1 MIIGGEEHIDY
12 LDLVDVA
19 GNNGDGVP
27 SYLTFI
33 GTSSTQIHRA
43 YYDDTSS
50 LLIKWTND
58 YFQIPAIPTSTAA
71 VSSGDRLLVQTVIST
86 ASSTSDGPVLVLPD
100 TYEIK
105 TTSIEF
111 GNSTT
116 QFLANDGQWRTP
128 AGGGGGSAG
137 GTVNYTNGVLEIV
150 FYNS

>member
-1 MIIGGEEHIDY
+1 MKW
-12 LDLVDVA
+12 
-19 GNNGDGVP
+19 
-27 SYLTFI
+27 
-33 GTSSTQIHRA
+33 TSSYT
-43 YYDDTSS
+43 
-50 LLIKWTND
+50 
-58 YFQIPAIPTSTAA
+58 QIPAVPTATAA
-71 VSSGDRLLVQTVIST
+71 VSSGDRLLVQTVISA
-86 ASSTSDGPVLVLPD
+86 ASSTNGEPVLDSSD

-137 GTVNYTNGVLEIV
+137 GTANYTNGILEIV